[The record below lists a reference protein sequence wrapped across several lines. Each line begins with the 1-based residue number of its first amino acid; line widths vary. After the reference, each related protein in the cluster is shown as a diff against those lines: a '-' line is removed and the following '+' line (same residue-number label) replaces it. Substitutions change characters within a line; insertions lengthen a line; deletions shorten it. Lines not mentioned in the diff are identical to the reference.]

1 MITESKQAKRLNSL
15 GINIKT
21 FFYDNGK
28 KKQRN
33 TDNSLNQDIKQGII
47 IEKDYYKHGNLL
59 RKEKSFDSRISYT
72 YEFSGEDK
80 YTCKNCGMEGEVKD
94 FTDGCPY
101 CHTNYNIDYDNKEL
115 SNKKYYDLIIKDK
128 SYIIK
133 TFFLDIVFSL
143 LLVGIYIYNTSRTFY
158 TFDIIK
164 IIVIGFFISLV
175 LFFIFYYLDAL
186 IILPWLRKKKE
197 KSNQKQVEFW
207 NRMQKYF
214 ISKTKF
220 YNNLNY
226 ELRNLFYSDKYK
238 DVVDYDILDYN
249 SLKEKEEDDKLFV
262 TINIDIRIIRLVN
275 NKIESKIETK
285 EFLLKRVESKL
296 ELTKKVNFIPC
307 PNCGASIDATTE
319 VCEYCGTPHNYLQ
332 EWYLQEL

>member
-1 MITESKQAKRLNSL
+1 MITESKQTKRLKSL

-21 FFYDNGK
+21 IFFDNGK

-33 TDNSLNQDIKQGII
+33 TNNSLNQDIKQGII
-47 IEKDYYKHGNLL
+47 IEKEYYKQGILL
-59 RKEKSFDSRISYT
+59 KKEKKFDSRISYT
-72 YEFSGEDK
+72 YEFSGKDE
-80 YTCKNCGMEGEVKD
+80 YTCKNCGVKKEAKD
-94 FTDGCPY
+94 FIDGCPY
-101 CHTNYNIDYDNKEL
+101 CHTYYNVDYDNKEL

-133 TFFLDIVFSL
+133 TYILDIVLSL
-143 LLVGIYIYNTSRTFY
+143 LAVGVYIHNTSRTFY

-164 IIVIGFFISLV
+164 IIVISFFISLV

-186 IILPWLRKKKE
+186 IILPYIRKKKE
-197 KSNQKQVEFW
+197 KSNKKQVEFW
-207 NRMQKYF
+207 NRMQKYS

-226 ELRNLFYSDKYK
+226 ELRNLFYSEKYPG
-238 DVVDYDILDYN
+238 VVDYDILDYN
-249 SLKEKEEDDKLFV
+249 SLREQEENGKLFV
-262 TINIDIRIIRLVN
+262 TVSLDIRIIRLIN
-275 NKIESKIETK
+275 SKIETKIETK

-296 ELTKKVNFIPC
+296 ELTKQVNYISC
-307 PNCGASIDATTE
+307 PNCGVSIDATTE
-319 VCEYCGTPHNYLQ
+319 TCEYCGTPHNYLQ